1 MNVNASRLQKNLMR
15 WFETHKR
22 PMPWRLKADPYRI
35 FVVEVMLQQTQ
46 IKTVIPYYERWFKI
60 FPDIKSL
67 AEAPIDQVL
76 KLWEGLGYYSRARNL
91 HKAAQIIVEKWNGKI
106 PSDPKMLMTLPGI
119 GRYTAGAISSIAF
132 QKPVPLVDGNVARV
146 FSRLFNIK
154 KDILKP
160 ETQKEFY
167 ALAEKLVPEKNPGI
181 FNQALMELGSLVC
194 IPEIPRCSACPVK
207 SLCVAFN
214 QGDPA
219 KLPIRSKGA
228 EIKKID
234 MVVGIVQKNGKILI
248 RKRSDRGIWGGLWEI
263 PGTLRAKNETLEE
276 ALSQEF
282 KETLGL
288 SIANLKK
295 TKPIKHR
302 FTHRQAF
309 IYPFICNVKENGN
322 IKPNGTKTK
331 WAGANQLEKLSFPV
345 PHQKIIAKCQVS

>member
-1 MNVNASRLQKNLMR
+1 MNVNARQFQKKLIL
-15 WFETHKR
+15 WFKENQR
-22 PMPWRLKADPYRI
+22 PMPWRTKADPYRI

-46 IKTVIPYYERWFKI
+46 IKTVIPYYKRWLKI
-60 FPDIKSL
+60 FPNVRSL

-91 HKAAQIIVEKWNGKI
+91 HKAAQIIVGQFGGKI
-106 PSDPKMLMTLPGI
+106 PNDPKTLMTLPGI

-194 IPEIPRCSACPVK
+194 IPEMPKCSVCPVK
-207 SLCVAFN
+207 SLCLAFKK
-214 QGDPA
+214 GDPSR
-219 KLPIRSKGA
+219 LPVRSKA
-228 EIKKID
+228 APVKKID
-234 MVVGIVQKNGKILI
+234 MVVGIIRNNGKILI
-248 RKRSDRGIWGGLWEI
+248 RKRPDQGIWGGLWEI
-263 PGTLRAKNETLEE
+263 PGTVCAKNESLEE
-276 ALSQEF
+276 ALTQEF
-282 KETLGL
+282 KKTLQL
-288 SIANLKK
+288 SVTSMFKL
-295 TKPIKHR
+295 TPLEHR

-309 IYPFICNVKENGN
+309 IYPFVCSVKKNGRTES
-322 IKPNGTKTK
+322 NGIKTK
-331 WAGANQLEKLSFPV
+331 WVDANQLKTFSFPV
-345 PHQKIIAKCQVS
+345 PHQKILAGKD